1 MVRGD
6 IAALDYRNR
15 AGAVVTVPDRTDHVT
30 TVGVGIGYHM
40 GKDLRL
46 SFNVDQN
53 NRNTLVREHQYEK
66 FLIGTAL
73 TYGF

>member
-1 MVRGD
+1 
-6 IAALDYRNR
+6 
-15 AGAVVTVPDRTDHVT
+15 
-30 TVGVGIGYHM
+30 M

-53 NRNTLVREHQYEK
+53 NRDTKVLEHAYEK
-66 FLIGTAL
+66 FLIGTSL

>member
-1 MVRGD
+1 VS
-6 IAALDYRNR
+6 NR
-15 AGAVVTVPDRTDHVT
+15 DDRVT
-30 TVGVGIGYHM
+30 TVGVGIGYHL
-40 GKDLRL
+40 GRDLRM

-53 NRNTLVREHQYEK
+53 NRDTRLAGHQYEK